1 MELSTAVSLIQ
12 KGILSEGTPQ
22 HWADLG
28 AGSGL
33 FTRALASLLTAG
45 STVTAVDR
53 DESSLQSIVWHE
65 KNVSLITRTADFTNT
80 NLPTPLDG
88 VLMANSL
95 HYVKNT
101 DRFLQSLALHLA
113 ASGRL
118 LVVEYERNV
127 PNPWVPYPVPFAR
140 LQRAGKEVGFQKIEQ
155 LAETPSK
162 FGNGSI
168 YAALLTLA
176 SSN

>member
-1 MELSTAVSLIQ
+1 MELSIAVSLIQ

-53 DESSLQSIVWHE
+53 DESSLRSIVWHE
-65 KNVSLITRTADFTNT
+65 KNVSLTTRTADFTNT
-80 NLPTPLDG
+80 NLPTALDG

-101 DRFLQSLALHLA
+101 GRFLQSLALHLA
-113 ASGRL
+113 PSGRL
-118 LVVEYERNV
+118 LVVEYDRNV

-140 LQRAGKEVGFQKIEQ
+140 LQRVGIEVGFQKIEP
-155 LAETPSK
+155 LAETPSQ
-162 FGNGSI
+162 FGNGYI
-168 YAALLTLA
+168 YAALLTLT
-176 SSN
+176 STN